1 MSLITKYGQP
11 LLVCV
16 PFDRFV
22 VEVDV
27 HVALAVNLFKA
38 GNLSTGMA
46 ARVARMSRL
55 EFTELVRGLGVP
67 VVGYW
72 TGDLA
77 VESAHCAT

>member
-1 MSLITKYGQP
+1 MQVP
-11 LLVCV
+11 VVLLMVCV
-16 PFDRFV
+16 PFDQVV
-22 VEVDV
+22 VEAGVY
-27 HVALAVNLFKA
+27 VALAVNLFKA

-46 ARVARMSRL
+46 VRVARMSRL